1 MKSLL
6 RRLVPYVDIAVPDSP
21 LRDELMDAIA
31 RVLSGGQFVFGDE
44 ISEFESRFA
53 AICNTRFAVG
63 VNSGTDAMILSLRA
77 LDIGS
82 GDEVITVPNS
92 YIATSAAIALV
103 GARPVLV
110 DVGPDFNI
118 NAKLI
123 EAAITPRTRAILP
136 VHLTERSADMD
147 TILEVAEQFGLFVI
161 EDAAQAVL
169 ASHKGRPVGG
179 LGIMGAF
186 SLHPLKTLGAYG
198 DGGVVTTNDEAL
210 AQRILRLRSHGVE
223 NRDVCVEW
231 GYNSR
236 LDTIQAAL
244 LLVKLKYLEEWT
256 NRRRQNAAYYQ
267 RTLADNPNLRLPAD
281 ANHEFAVYH
290 TFIILA
296 ERRDELIRHLADY
309 GVGTAIH
316 YPVLTV
322 PQIPDQV
329 VLHLCGLSDGHVP
342 PGLCRRP
349 VADARVAPSLVI
361 EDLDVLE

>member
-1 MKSLL
+1 M
-6 RRLVPYVDIAVPDSP
+6 P
-21 LRDELMDAIA
+21 
-31 RVLSGGQFVFGDE
+31 
-44 ISEFESRFA
+44 
-53 AICNTRFAVG
+53 
-63 VNSGTDAMILSLRA
+63 
-77 LDIGS
+77 
-82 GDEVITVPNS
+82 
-92 YIATSAAIALV
+92 
-103 GARPVLV
+103 
-110 DVGPDFNI
+110 I

-136 VHLTERSADMD
+136 VHLTGRPADMD

-267 RTLADNPNLRLPAD
+267 RTLADNSNLRLPAD
-281 ANHEFAVYH
+281 AN
-290 TFIILA
+290 
-296 ERRDELIRHLADY
+296 
-309 GVGTAIH
+309 
-316 YPVLTV
+316 
-322 PQIPDQV
+322 
-329 VLHLCGLSDGHVP
+329 
-342 PGLCRRP
+342 
-349 VADARVAPSLVI
+349 
-361 EDLDVLE
+361 